1 MKVLMVNSFYY
12 MRGGGER
19 YTFDLSAL
27 LESNGHEVIPFSME
41 HPQNFPSDYADYFVS
56 NVDFPS
62 ELAKKTPRSTAN
74 VLERILYSRE
84 AKAKMER
91 ILADTRPDLV
101 HVNGFIHEFSTSILP
116 PMKAAGLPVTQTLHD
131 YKIVC
136 PNTTFVSND
145 EVCEQCLGHRYYNV
159 VRRRCKRGSLS
170 ASLLAGVEMYFHEF
184 LNTYET
190 NIDVFQSPSE
200 FLRRKVIEH
209 GVKKPVVVIPH
220 FFDPNNFQ
228 PYYEPENYVVYVGRL
243 VRVKG
248 IMTLLRAMEQ
258 TPQTHLYVAGSG
270 ELEPEMR
277 AFIAERG
284 LTNVTLL
291 GHLKTD
297 ELQRLVQRALANV
310 LPSEWY
316 ENYSATLRESL
327 ACGTPVIGADIGG
340 IPEQVTDGWNGY
352 LFEPGNA
359 DQLAEKIRRLV
370 ENPALAVEMGRRGR
384 RQVEIVNSPETHY
397 RQVYDVYDSLLRG
410 VPVSQPAPAIV
421 EPIGAQ
427 AD

>member
-1 MKVLMVNSFYY
+1 MKILMVNSFYY

-27 LESNGHEVIPFSME
+27 LEAHGHQVIPFSME
-41 HPQNFPSDYADYFVS
+41 HAQNFPSEYDDYFVS
-56 NVDFPS
+56 AIDFPT
-62 ELAKKTPRSTAN
+62 EMAKRDPKSMAR
-74 VLERILYSRE
+74 VMERIMYSRE
-84 AKAKMER
+84 AKGKMER
-91 ILADTRPDLV
+91 IIADTQPDLV

-145 EVCEQCLGHRYYNV
+145 EVCERCLGHRYYNV
-159 VRRRCKRGSLS
+159 VRHRCKRGSLA

-184 LNTYET
+184 MNTYEA
-190 NIDVFQSPSE
+190 NVDVFQSPSE

-209 GVKKPVVVIPH
+209 GVRKPVVVIPH

-228 PYYEPENYVVYVGRL
+228 PHYEPENYVVYVGRL
-243 VRVKG
+243 VKVKG
-248 IMTLLRAMEQ
+248 IMTLLQAMEK

-277 AFIAERG
+277 RFIADRG

-297 ELQRLVQRALANV
+297 ELQNLVQRALANV

-327 ACGTPVIGADIGG
+327 ACGTPVIGANIGG

-359 DQLAEKIRRLV
+359 DELAEKIQRLV
-370 ENPALAVEMGRRGR
+370 ANPALAIEMGRNGR

-397 RQVYDVYDSLLRG
+397 RQVYEVYDSLLRG
-410 VPVSQPAPAIV
+410 EPVSQPAPAVVPAI
-421 EPIGAQ
+421 
-427 AD
+427 

>member
-1 MKVLMVNSFYY
+1 MKILMVNSFYY

-19 YTFDLSAL
+19 YTFDLTAL
-27 LESNGHEVIPFSME
+27 LESHGHQVVPFSME

-56 NVDFPS
+56 NVDFPT
-62 ELAKKTPRSTAN
+62 ELAKKSVKSTAN
-74 VLERILYSRE
+74 VLERIMYSRE
-84 AKAKMER
+84 ARDKMER
-91 ILADTRPDLV
+91 ILFDTRPDLV

-145 EVCEQCLGHRYYNV
+145 EVCERCLGGRYYNV
-159 VRRRCKRGSLS
+159 VRHRCKRGSLS
-170 ASLLAGVEMYFHEF
+170 ASLLTGVEMYFHEW
-184 LNTYET
+184 LGLYQR
-190 NIDVFQSPSE
+190 NIDAFQSPSE

-228 PYYEPENYVVYVGRL
+228 PHYEPENYVVYVGRL
-243 VRVKG
+243 VKVKG
-248 IMTLLRAMEQ
+248 LMTLLQAMEK
-258 TPQTHLYVAGSG
+258 TPGTHLYVAGSG

-277 AFIAERG
+277 RFIADRG

-291 GHLKTD
+291 GHLNT
-297 ELQRLVQRALANV
+297 EQLQSLVQRALANV

-327 ACGTPVIGADIGG
+327 ACGTPVIGANIGG
-340 IPEQVTDGWNGY
+340 IPEQVRDGWNGY
-352 LFEPGNA
+352 LFTPGDANE
-359 DQLAEKIRRLV
+359 LAAKIQNLV
-370 ENPALAVEMGRRGR
+370 DNRALAIEMGRRGR

-397 RQVYDVYDSLLRG
+397 EQVMQVYESLLQRT
-410 VPVSQPAPAIV
+410 PVRQPTAPAV
-421 EPIGAQ
+421 EA
-427 AD
+427 ATEAR